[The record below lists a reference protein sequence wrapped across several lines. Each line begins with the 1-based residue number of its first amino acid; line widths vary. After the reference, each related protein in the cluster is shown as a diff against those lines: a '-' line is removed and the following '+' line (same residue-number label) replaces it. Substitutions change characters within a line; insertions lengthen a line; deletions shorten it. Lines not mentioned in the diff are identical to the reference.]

1 MECLSPRYIHKQ
13 DIVVPCGV
21 CPFCAVT
28 RRSDWSF
35 RLHYE
40 AKKHEQSHFL
50 TLTYS
55 NNNLTYD
62 YGHPQLV
69 KSDLQNF
76 FKRLRK
82 KGHKCRYFAVGEY
95 GSKTY
100 RPHYHI
106 ILFGNVPRNVIEKS
120 WARFNKRNQKYYA
133 IGHVHFG
140 KVTEQSVMYCLG
152 YLVNARTWKM
162 KHHRVPPF
170 TTMSR
175 RPGLGANYLTKS
187 MIEWHKSD
195 RKNYVIQDG
204 QKKHLPRYYKNKI
217 FSKIDL
223 VRISVRTQKEL
234 FQQMVKKI
242 RSPAMRKMKDPLK
255 YINEQRKNT
264 ARKIRAA
271 SKQNLII

>member
-21 CPFCAVT
+21 CPFCAVN
-28 RRSDWSF
+28 RRSDWAF
-35 RLHYE
+35 RLSQE
-40 AKKHEQSHFL
+40 AKKHEQSLFL

-55 NNNLTYD
+55 NNHLTYD
-62 YGHPQLV
+62 YGQPQLV

-82 KGHKCRYFAVGEY
+82 KGYKCRYFAVGEY

-106 ILFGNVPRNVIEKS
+106 ILFGSIPLEVIEKS
-120 WARFNKRNQKYYA
+120 WARFNKKSKKYYA
-133 IGHVHFG
+133 IGHVHVG
-140 KVTEQSVMYCLG
+140 KVTLQSVMYCLG
-152 YLVNARTWKM
+152 YLVNARQWKM
-162 KHHRVPPF
+162 KHHRVAPF
-170 TTMSR
+170 TLMSR
-175 RPGLGANYLTKS
+175 RPGLGVNYLTKS
-187 MIEWHKSD
+187 MIDWHKSD
-195 RKNYVIQDG
+195 RKNYVIDNG

-223 VRISVRTQKEL
+223 VRISVRTQKEM
-234 FQQMVKKI
+234 FREMVKKI
-242 RSPAMRKMKDPLK
+242 RSPAMMRQRDPIGYMNKQKQNL
-255 YINEQRKNT
+255 
-264 ARKIRAA
+264 ARKIRQA

>member
-1 MECLSPRYIHKQ
+1 MECLSPKYIHKN

-28 RRSDWSF
+28 RRSDWAF
-35 RLHYE
+35 RLYQE
-40 AKKHEQSHFL
+40 LKKHDQSIFI

-55 NNNLTYD
+55 NNHLTYD
-62 YGHPQLV
+62 YGQPQLV

-82 KGHKCRYFAVGEY
+82 KGYKCRYFAVGEY

-106 ILFGNVPRNVIEKS
+106 ILFGSVPREVIETS
-120 WARFNKRNQKYYA
+120 WARFDKKSKKYHA
-133 IGHVHFG
+133 IGHVHIG
-140 KVTEQSVMYCLG
+140 QVNEKSIMYCLG
-152 YLVNARTWKM
+152 YLINARQWKM

-170 TTMSR
+170 TLMSR
-175 RPGLGANYLTKS
+175 RPGLGSNYLTKS
-187 MIEWHKSD
+187 MIDWHRSG
-195 RKNYVIQDG
+195 RKNYVMYYDE
-204 QKKHLPRYYKNKI
+204 KRHLPRYYKNKI

-223 VRISVRTQKEL
+223 VRISVRSQKEL
-234 FQQMVKKI
+234 FRKMVEKI
-242 RSPAMRKMKDPLK
+242 RSPIMIKMKDPLK
-255 YINEQRKNT
+255 YLHERKLEQ
-264 ARKIRAA
+264 ARKIRKT